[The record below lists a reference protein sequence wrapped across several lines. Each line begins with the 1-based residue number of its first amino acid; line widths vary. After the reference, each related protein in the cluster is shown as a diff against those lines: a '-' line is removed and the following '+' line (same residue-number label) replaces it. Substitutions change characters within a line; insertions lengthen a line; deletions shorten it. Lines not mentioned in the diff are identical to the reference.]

1 MTHLSFK
8 PYLAGLALITVSFA
22 STAALANNGQFAN
35 TTMAGAQ
42 MQHTAPINDGLFE
55 VPLNKNELVR
65 LPAPASAVIIADPSI
80 ADVSVHS
87 SNTLLVIGR
96 GYGETNLIVLDE
108 AGNTMMNADIVVGG
122 SRSNGQVRLI
132 KVGEGR
138 ETYSCRPECNPAPML
153 GDQPEFLDSFSNS
166 NDPIT
171 NTVASG
177 PTSGLGGNLGGQII
191 SGPNSQ
197 R

>member
-1 MTHLSFK
+1 MTYLSLK
-8 PYLAGLALITVSFA
+8 SYALGAALITAGFA
-22 STAALANNGQFAN
+22 SSAAFAN
-35 TTMAGAQ
+35 DGHYSNTAMAGAQ
-42 MQHTAPINDGLFE
+42 FHHAAPVQDGLYQ

-108 AGNTMMNADIVVGG
+108 LGNTMMNADIVVGG
-122 SRSNGQVRLI
+122 SRSNGQVRLL

-138 ETYSCRPECNPAPML
+138 QTYSCRPDCNPAPML
-153 GDQPEFLDSFSNS
+153 GDQVEFLDSFGNS
-166 NDPIT
+166 SDPISNNVVT
-171 NTVASG
+171 G
-177 PTSGLGGNLGGQII
+177 PSQDLGGALGGQII
-191 SGPNSQ
+191 TGPNSQ